1 MQIKWI
7 TALVFILFA
16 GVPGSVAADS
26 DNIFDVYKLNVAG
39 KLLQHWVEDLDA
51 DGLKDIFVVHRKGLR
66 PYETRW
72 VSIFWQSPERG
83 FATAPEQSWQLDRG
97 AAILDIG
104 DVAGDHRKEI
114 CYLTDSS
121 VRYYPIG
128 ESAYATESV
137 HLVDALGLVVFPST
151 RSIPMIN
158 FVRDWNGDGKDDV
171 AVASF
176 QGLSIY
182 SRGADGAYSSGGMVL
197 IELDTE
203 LNRVRTPGSDDKTV
217 GIAVSYTFPNIQLLD
232 YNNDGLRDLI
242 ASTED
247 RVIVHLQQPD
257 GTYETTATTNHLFDV
272 LTQQE
277 KLEGIAEIETLVE
290 DLNLDGY
297 ADAVVTKQTAKGLTN
312 FRGVVSIYWGGPD
325 GLGDEPDQLIIS
337 EGTASASARFLDV
350 NGDDRKDL
358 VLPSIKFS
366 IAAIIRILVTR
377 SIKVYFNIF
386 LLNDDDRLS
395 ERPDFTKEVKFKIDF
410 SGESDEQAMDLEGDY
425 NGDKR
430 TDFVFAT
437 GKNELSVYLGE
448 GAGKNRLFSK
458 KPATRVGAD
467 AYGELQS
474 HDLNDDG
481 FFDMI
486 IYYPESKKLK
496 GTLEVLVNR
505 GTW

>member
-1 MQIKWI
+1 
-7 TALVFILFA
+7 
-16 GVPGSVAADS
+16 
-26 DNIFDVYKLNVAG
+26 
-39 KLLQHWVEDLDA
+39 
-51 DGLKDIFVVHRKGLR
+51 
-66 PYETRW
+66 
-72 VSIFWQSPERG
+72 
-83 FATAPEQSWQLDRG
+83 
-97 AAILDIG
+97 
-104 DVAGDHRKEI
+104 
-114 CYLTDSS
+114 
-121 VRYYPIG
+121 
-128 ESAYATESV
+128 
-137 HLVDALGLVVFPST
+137 
-151 RSIPMIN
+151 MIN